1 MFLEPTQPFQ
11 PVLWTVDGSRRLA
24 RQWRI
29 VNVVCWL
36 SGLVETS
43 LILRRPL
50 STAQTSGL
58 TATVLPSCSPAAVA
72 AAICRAQHSSALP
85 ALFSDCPAQ
94 LIKPNRTVECQW
106 LQALTRRRGAA
117 QDNTRTDMQPDCLI
131 EQGPVVRI
139 GIERHAHL
147 GLGLRWGLVPPSS
160 ASCQNTHRRRYH
172 PYRLRHW

>member
-1 MFLEPTQPFQ
+1 MNVSRANPALSARPG
-11 PVLWTVDGSRRLA
+11 DCRRL
-24 RQWRI
+24 
-29 VNVVCWL
+29 
-36 SGLVETS
+36 
-43 LILRRPL
+43 
-50 STAQTSGL
+50 STTRSAVAHCQR
-58 TATVLPSCSPAAVA
+58 CSPAAVA

-106 LQALTRRRGAA
+106 LQALIRGRGAA

-131 EQGPVVRI
+131 EQGLVVRI